1 MGSFWILS
9 GVIDLCWFSGG
20 SLGVLMGFFDGSL
33 QGLWGFFLGY
43 FGRILNMG
51 FLVIFWLKVALKF
64 IF

>member
-43 FGRILNMG
+43 FGRILNTLISNA
-51 FLVIFWLKVALKF
+51 FDTYSYILW
-64 IF
+64 